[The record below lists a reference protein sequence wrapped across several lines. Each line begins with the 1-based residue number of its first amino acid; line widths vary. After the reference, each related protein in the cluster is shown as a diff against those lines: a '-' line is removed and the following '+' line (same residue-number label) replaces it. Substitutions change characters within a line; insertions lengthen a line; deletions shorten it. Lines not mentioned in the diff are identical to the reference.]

1 MQVSEAYIPTAQA
14 DATEPLPAALRDE
27 IAQLA
32 QRHGVRKVVLYGS
45 RARGAHRRTS
55 DIDLAIQGGNTTL
68 FALDAEDELRTLLR
82 FDVVDLDGPV
92 QPALLASINQEGQV
106 LYEQAQQLRTCL
118 QPGCGVVD
126 RAARKRQL
134 LSAVQGAAGRIRCPQ
149 RRRRQLTP

>member
-1 MQVSEAYIPTAQA
+1 MQQSVKHTIQPTEAM
-14 DATEPLPAALRDE
+14 PAALRDE

-45 RARGAHRRTS
+45 RARGTHRRTS

-106 LYEQAQQLRTCL
+106 LYEQA
-118 QPGCGVVD
+118 
-126 RAARKRQL
+126 
-134 LSAVQGAAGRIRCPQ
+134 
-149 RRRRQLTP
+149 